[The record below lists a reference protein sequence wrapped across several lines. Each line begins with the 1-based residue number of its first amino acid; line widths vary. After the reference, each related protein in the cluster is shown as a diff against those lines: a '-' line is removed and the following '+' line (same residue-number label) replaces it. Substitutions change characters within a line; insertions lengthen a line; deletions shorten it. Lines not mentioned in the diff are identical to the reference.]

1 MSYNSIPT
9 DTRNAIETIFR
20 PDDNNKN
27 AIGRLWKLFV
37 RVNHGDQELAEQ
49 DMQTFFNQYHQ
60 DNNQAQTLVDI
71 INEKIIDTQREEG
84 FILEQGGKKRRRKTG
99 KKRKKTRTR
108 SLRKRSKRSCFAE
121 HF

>member
-9 DTRNAIETIFR
+9 DTRNVLETIFR

-37 RVNHGDQELAEQ
+37 RVNHEDQELAEQ

-108 SLRKRSKRSCFAE
+108 TLRKRSKRS
-121 HF
+121 